1 MNLLELI
8 AKNDPNVRVELW
20 DEQAQTWAPH
30 PDAKSLTSKINR
42 PRLRWRGWRPRVDR
56 GAIRGLLMPAGTRVV
71 VRRASEYWPNYARG
85 EGRLK
90 LAANGAAA
98 ARVEIGW
105 AMPGAPQ
112 LQATV
117 NMQAPRTLAEVAVR
131 PAPGRELDLV
141 IQPVRAGRGRVFVGI
156 HRLLDRAEVYSLCVG
171 AGVEIGPGPKPQ
183 ILPGAGVQV
192 RYVEQAT
199 PDEWQRLYGK
209 DTRVPVDPQLW
220 NLYVIGNADRI
231 PAEPGTLDF
240 VFSSHVLEHLA
251 DPLGHLAYWASL
263 LKPGGVV
270 VAVIPDKSGCKDYVF
285 EESSLEELLREY
297 EQEARAPTLAHYE
310 RWARFRMPHSTAA
323 EIFAS
328 GRSIHVHFYTA
339 GSMAAILDRT
349 YRTLGFR
356 SVRITSEPNHKDFFV
371 VLRK

>member
-1 MNLLELI
+1 VNLLELI

-263 LKPGGVV
+263 LK
-270 VAVIPDKSGCKDYVF
+270 
-285 EESSLEELLREY
+285 
-297 EQEARAPTLAHYE
+297 QEARAPTLAHYE